1 MKHFT
6 KLAVMTICLLLT
18 AIFTSACGGGSK
30 ANPPSYPYIPINNQ
44 ANNNGNNNQQNNNQQ
59 ENNNNQEEN
68 NNEEGQV
75 ANTEI
80 TLTLTDSLQADK
92 IAFADIY
99 YSVESTA
106 KSSADDQEILKAEP
120 NADDNTKFTVKVPD
134 GIDVTKAKIKA
145 VLTYDNEENL
155 LDYFSSYDGVEAT
168 SGSFDVDFGN
178 SKDNEEGFDGGNGE
192 DEPYIIS
199 APRHFVNITKK
210 DDEGN
215 YLYLNKSFKQTANID
230 FSHLTGLKIV
240 TADEDKDITIDVK
253 NEKAPF
259 YNEGKGIVPIG
270 HYNTEAQSQEEYY
283 ATIFQGNYDGDGNII
298 DGIVI
303 ANPQSSYNPIG
314 LFSQIYNAT
323 IQNLTIGE
331 NSIFFIDKVITPQEQ
346 DNISYFEYMIGTIAG
361 QTNSN
366 STIEKC
372 ENRAKILISGLDVS
386 FDDYGYCY
394 LYISGI
400 SNGNGGVINNCKNIG
415 NITIDNCKS
424 NENVN
429 THICCSGIFTYCSA
443 NEEVEVENTNE
454 GHINI
459 TNNKFA
465 YAQMQIY
472 ENTNKYTNSGNVT
485 IDGNTEIYLI
495 SISLAH
501 NFNENTT
508 LNNCTNNGNI
518 TVTNN
523 KLNEQGG
530 YMEIIPFY
538 AQTFSNCVNNGNII
552 INENSEEYNLYI
564 GFPYNIDGYTNNGT
578 LNINGT
584 EYNKDNPY
592 ENP

>member
-1 MKHFT
+1 MKNFS
-6 KLAVMTICLLLT
+6 KMALLCICLLIT
-18 AIFTSACGGGSK
+18 AMFTTACGGSK
-30 ANPPSYPYIPINNQ
+30 ANPPSYPYFPINNQ

-68 NNEEGQV
+68 NNNEEGPV

-99 YSVESTA
+99 YSIEDNTK

-145 VLTYDNEENL
+145 ILTYDSEENL

-178 SKDNEEGFDGGNGE
+178 SKDNEEGFGGGNGE
-192 DEPYIIS
+192 DEPFIIS
-199 APRHFVNITKK
+199 APRHFVNINKK

-215 YLYLNKSFKQTANID
+215 YLYFNKSFKQTANID

-270 HYNTEAQSQEEYY
+270 HYNTEAQSDEELY
-283 ATIFQGNYDGDGNII
+283 TTMFQGNYDGNENII

-303 ANPQSSYNPIG
+303 VNSQTSYIG
-314 LFSQIYNAT
+314 LFSAIYKAT

-331 NSIFFIDKVITPQEQ
+331 NSIFFIDELTTPQKR
-346 DNISYFEYMIGTIAG
+346 DDMPFFEYMIGPIAG
-361 QTNSN
+361 MTESN

-386 FDDYGYCY
+386 FDDYTYCFM
-394 LYISGI
+394 YISGI
-400 SNGNGGVINNCKNIG
+400 SNGYGGAINNCTNMG
-415 NITIDNCKS
+415 NITIDNCKF
-424 NENVN
+424 NEKV
-429 THICCSGIFTYCSA
+429 IAPIYCSGISFYSSA
-443 NEEVEVENTNE
+443 NEGIVENTNE

-459 TNNKFA
+459 TNNKFNYYTGINIA
-465 YAQMQIY
+465 DA
-472 ENTNKYTNSGNVT
+472 TNKYTNSGNITV
-485 IDGNTEIYLI
+485 DGNTDIYTNI
-495 SISLAH
+495 CFAYNPSS
-501 NFNENTT
+501 

-523 KLNEQGG
+523 KLNEQDG
-530 YMEIIPFY
+530 YISIRPFY
-538 AQTFSNCVNNGNII
+538 AETFSNCVNNGNI
-552 INENSEEYNLYI
+552 EYNNNAEGYDLDIY
-564 GFPYNIDGYTNNGT
+564 FPYDEDGYTNNGT

-592 ENP
+592 VDP